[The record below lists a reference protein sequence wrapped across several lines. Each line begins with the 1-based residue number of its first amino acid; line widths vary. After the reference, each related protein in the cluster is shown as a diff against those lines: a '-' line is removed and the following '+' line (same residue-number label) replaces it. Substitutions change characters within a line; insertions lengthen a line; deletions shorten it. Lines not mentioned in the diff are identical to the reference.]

1 VLSGLTEKGEQ
12 DIEVEL
18 EDEAAAERI
27 RRLQNDGMR
36 RKAYQEA
43 KGELDNERAELTAV
57 TQAIEADPVSF
68 IVGQMTPERQLDV
81 ARALLAEHFDRLIP
95 DIQAYDDEQNGA
107 KKRSDARI
115 ALRDR
120 VDEAKASITETQA
133 RQRHAAAC
141 MNAAQS
147 VIPDNTD
154 PATVADFMRDVEI
167 DLVHAARA
175 GKPVTPESVPQLIE
189 RRAKL
194 YGFGA
199 APSSAAA
206 PAAPATPAPA
216 SAAPAKPADTARP
229 IGDRATAIAA
239 RVITKEEAKNAQSR
253 IRKVQ
258 VTRQNAAAVAP
269 PGAGAAPVQVPVIPA
284 TADIKEASKII
295 RKQGQA
301 GWASAG

>member
-1 VLSGLTEKGEQ
+1 
-12 DIEVEL
+12 
-18 EDEAAAERI
+18 
-27 RRLQNDGMR
+27 
-36 RKAYQEA
+36 
-43 KGELDNERAELTAV
+43 
-57 TQAIEADPVSF
+57 
-68 IVGQMTPERQLDV
+68 
-81 ARALLAEHFDRLIP
+81 
-95 DIQAYDDEQNGA
+95 
-107 KKRSDARI
+107 
-115 ALRDR
+115 
-120 VDEAKASITETQA
+120 
-133 RQRHAAAC
+133 
-141 MNAAQS
+141 MNAAQTL
-147 VIPDNTD
+147 IPDNTD
-154 PATVADFMRDVEI
+154 SATVADFMRDVEI
-167 DLVHAARA
+167 DLVHAART
-175 GKPVTPESVPQLIE
+175 GKPVTPETVPQLIE